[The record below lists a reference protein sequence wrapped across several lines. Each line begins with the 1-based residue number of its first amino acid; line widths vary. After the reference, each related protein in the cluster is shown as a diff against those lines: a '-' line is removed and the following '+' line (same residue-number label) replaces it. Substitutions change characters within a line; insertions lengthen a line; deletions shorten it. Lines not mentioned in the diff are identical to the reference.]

1 MRRLCLRTV
10 ILYALFELI
19 FMKIEVLEN
28 EIKIKDNASSQFFML
43 KFLLILNSI
52 SGTLYAV
59 KFFKEGKLFP
69 DFILATLGVL
79 SILLLLYF
87 IYFKS
92 FKEQY
97 QRHEIL
103 SVDEKIIFGKSFIR
117 LKLTNGKRRDILG
130 IKLKNEIPQ
139 EVERIESFL
148 KYS

>member
-1 MRRLCLRTV
+1 MN
-10 ILYALFELI
+10 
-19 FMKIEVLEN
+19 IEINSSN
-28 EIKIKDNASSQFFML
+28 EILSVKDNASSQFFML

-52 SGTLYAV
+52 TGTLYAV

-97 QRHEIL
+97 QRQEIL
-103 SVDEKIIFGKSFIR
+103 SVDEKIVFGKSFIR
-117 LKLTNGKRRDILG
+117 LKLTNGKRRDIRG
-130 IKLKNEIPQ
+130 FKFKNEIPQ
-139 EVERIESFL
+139 EIQKIESFL
-148 KYS
+148 KNS